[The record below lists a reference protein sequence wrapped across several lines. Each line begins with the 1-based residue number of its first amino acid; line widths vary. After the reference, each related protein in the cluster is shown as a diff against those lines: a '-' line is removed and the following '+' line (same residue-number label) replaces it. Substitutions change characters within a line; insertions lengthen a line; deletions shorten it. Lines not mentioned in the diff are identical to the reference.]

1 MAKHACPNCG
11 KWFDYEFNSW
21 VCPKCGTVVTGSM
34 ESEQLQ
40 REAAGDIPRK
50 QKETPTV
57 LDYDKKD
64 GTGVYKIRKVVT
76 RIVAASITLVIISV
90 AALMVLKTYNKDA
103 SYHEP
108 DMEPTTVSSHELET
122 EEYTDSTE
130 AETEPTTEYVPV
142 EIEESTAS
150 LGEAIG
156 MHGYDL
162 TITEI
167 FEPDWKE
174 LPVAEGW
181 RYIAVSFQKTVSFEN
196 TDIDIED
203 YEMYGFSGKDAY
215 AVLLD
220 KTDNTHL
227 MPLYES
233 DIISYDEEDIS
244 LCASYN
250 MISGLSYGSG
260 TILFMVKDTSSEFEL
275 YIYEGEG
282 TSYSDYKLNAERKI
296 IIPVTVNGQEVS
308 SQS

>member
-40 REAAGDIPRK
+40 REASGDIPRK

-108 DMEPTTVSSHELET
+108 DIEPTTVSSQELET
-122 EEYTDSTE
+122 EAYTDSTESESETE

-174 LPVAEGW
+174 LPVADGW
-181 RYIAVSFQKTVSFEN
+181 RYIAVSFEKT
-196 TDIDIED
+196 DADG
-203 YEMYGFSGKDAY
+203 YEMFGFVGKDAY
-215 AVLLD
+215 AALHD
-220 KTDNTHL
+220 KTEDVHL
-227 MPLYES
+227 MSIYES
-233 DIISYDEEDIS
+233 DIISYEDDETN
-244 LCASYN
+244 LYYSYD

-260 TILFMVKDTSSEFEL
+260 TLLFLVKDTSNEFEL
-275 YIYEGEG
+275 CIYEGVG
-282 TSYSDYKLNAERKI
+282 TSYSDYKLNADRMI
-296 IIPVTVNGQEVS
+296 VIPVTLNGQEVS
-308 SQS
+308 TQS